1 MLRVLVIG
9 LAVLAT
15 EGSSN
20 AWTSLRTGA
29 KGDASES
36 MSVVAFNLALPS
48 GVLEESVML
57 GAFEGDTCLGVAG
70 SYTEDDTLKFGMNIG
85 RPTASSVHFRLYDKN
100 ASKEFVSV
108 ESVAYTPNGF
118 TREVALSFGRKI
130 SNLTKALFLLAFGA
144 LAILVSYFIARQ
156 LIRITILSE
165 NSAIA
170 WWFTRE
176 STTQPTNSV

>member
-1 MLRVLVIG
+1 MMLRVLVIG

-57 GAFEGDTCLGVAG
+57 GAFEG
-70 SYTEDDTLKFGMNIG
+70 
-85 RPTASSVHFRLYDKN
+85 
-100 ASKEFVSV
+100 
-108 ESVAYTPNGF
+108 
-118 TREVALSFGRKI
+118 
-130 SNLTKALFLLAFGA
+130 
-144 LAILVSYFIARQ
+144 
-156 LIRITILSE
+156 
-165 NSAIA
+165 
-170 WWFTRE
+170 
-176 STTQPTNSV
+176 